1 MKIKSFREILRTVT
15 ARMSKDL
22 MIQSKKIITIRMK
35 KCQMQ
40 EKPPPMNMKTKLLL
54 IMRKELKPM
63 RTLDEDCN
71 DNAENYTEGERYSDG
86 NSASSDDY
94 DNDNDDYDDEY
105 D

>member
-1 MKIKSFREILRTVT
+1 
-15 ARMSKDL
+15 
-22 MIQSKKIITIRMK
+22 
-35 KCQMQ
+35 
-40 EKPPPMNMKTKLLL
+40 
-54 IMRKELKPM
+54 MRKKLKPM

-94 DNDNDDYDDEY
+94 DNNNDDYDDEY